1 MSELKKLLSP
11 LGIGTWG
18 LSGAREWGKIDENE
32 AIKIILQAIDKGIT
46 TIDCASIYGL
56 GGAELLL
63 GKALKQIKR
72 DNIILTSKCGL
83 LPTQRAVKFDL
94 SAKSIKAEIEV
105 SLKRLNTDY
114 LDIYFLHWPDRN
126 TPISESLGQ
135 MELLK
140 REGKIRFIG
149 LSNFNKTQ
157 IEYALKISKIDCV
170 QAQFSLLKQDVK
182 NMFEFLESND
192 ICFMAYGVL
201 GGGILS
207 GKYKKVPQLAKTDV
221 KNFFYRFYKQD
232 VFETNN
238 QKIQKMCSL
247 IQKPCSQIALN
258 WVRAYK
264 EVSCTLFGA
273 RSIEQLN
280 QNIDALSWNLT
291 EKEREVLTNIYEGT
305 C

>member
-1 MSELKKLLSP
+1 MLIYFIYFIKQYFKFKKSKINPKVSSDIFMIFAKNVKMDYDTRDAVKLLIDHHDDR
-11 LGIGTWG
+11 LELDDKMLKRF
-18 LSGAREWGKIDENE
+18 LS
-32 AIKIILQAIDKGIT
+32 
-46 TIDCASIYGL
+46 
-56 GGAELLL
+56 
-63 GKALKQIKR
+63 
-72 DNIILTSKCGL
+72 
-83 LPTQRAVKFDL
+83 KFDL
-94 SAKSIKAEIEV
+94 
-105 SLKRLNTDY
+105 DY

-207 GKYKKVPQLAKTDV
+207 GKYKKVSQLAKTDV